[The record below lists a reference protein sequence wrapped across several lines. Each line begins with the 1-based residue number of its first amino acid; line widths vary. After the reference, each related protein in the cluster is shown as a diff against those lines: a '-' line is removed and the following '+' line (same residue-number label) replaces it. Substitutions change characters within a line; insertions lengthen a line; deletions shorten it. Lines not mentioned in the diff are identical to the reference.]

1 MNLTPQAMAKE
12 VAATG
17 FGAEPLE
24 KVFRLLA
31 LLDALGSHPFLKP
44 RIALKGGTALN
55 LFHFEVPRL
64 SVDIDLNYIGAV
76 ERKTMLAEK
85 PKVELAVQ
93 AVCSREGVSIRR
105 VPADHAGGKW
115 RLTYVGTKGSTGN
128 LELDVNFMLRTPLWP
143 CVTRDCHPVGSLRAA
158 PVRVLD
164 LHELTAGK
172 LAALLARSASRDVFD
187 AHALLATP
195 GLDVARLRLGF
206 VVYGGINRKDWRTV
220 SAADVTVDAN
230 EVQMGLVPMLRADR
244 APAKR
249 DVAAWAERLVAECRE
264 RLSLVLPLNDQEL
277 EFLRL
282 LNERGEIAPE
292 QLTTDPA
299 MQALVREHPGLKWKA
314 LNVRRHRGL
323 PSVESVDGEAPDEDG
338 ST

>member
-1 MNLTPQAMAKE
+1 MNLTPQAIAKE
-12 VAATG
+12 VATTG

-24 KVFRLLA
+24 KVFRLMA

-64 SVDIDLNYIGAV
+64 SLDIDLNYIGAALP
-76 ERKTMLAEK
+76 ETMLAEK
-85 PKVELAVQ
+85 PKVEQAVQ
-93 AVCSREGVSIRR
+93 AVCSREGLTIKR
-105 VPADHAGGKW
+105 VPTDHAGGKW
-115 RLTYVGTKGSTGN
+115 RLTYVGTKGSPGN

-143 CVTRDCHPVGSLRAA
+143 CVKKDCHPVGSLRAA

-172 LAALLARSASRDVFD
+172 LAALLARSASRDIFD

-195 GLDVARLRLGF
+195 GLDAAKLRLGF

-220 SAADVTVDAN
+220 STADVTADTN
-230 EVQMGLVPMLRADR
+230 EVQMELVPMLRAGL
-244 APAKR
+244 APSKR
-249 DVAAWAERLVAECRE
+249 DVASWAEKLVAECRE

-277 EFLRL
+277 EFLRR
-282 LNERGEIAPE
+282 LNDRGEIAPE
-292 QLTTDPA
+292 LLTTDPA
-299 MQALVREHPGLKWKA
+299 MQATVREHPGLKWKA
-314 LNVRRHRGL
+314 FNVRKHHGL
-323 PSVESVDGEAPDEDG
+323 DGASGADEP
-338 ST
+338 T